1 MIETAKIVQAL
12 CFIIG
17 KIKKADKLKL
27 VKMLYLADKHHLIR
41 YGRTITGDEYWAM
54 NYGPVGSATKDIL
67 TMDKSFLSKD
77 EFNYASR
84 HLSKVDEYR
93 FEPGDACEPDNL
105 EMLSES
111 DMESLAFVT
120 ENYGALSSHSLV
132 ILTHKYPEWAQYKEL
147 FGKRRTRRERIRTE
161 ELISSIPG
169 DSTDP
174 MLMPEAHMRESRNI
188 LTGREI

>member
-17 KIKKADKLKL
+17 KIKEADKLKL

-67 TMDKSFLSKD
+67 TMDKTFLSKN
-77 EFNYASR
+77 EFNYASK

-93 FEPGDACEPDNL
+93 FEPGDSCKPEEL

-111 DMESLAFVT
+111 DMDSLAFVT
-120 ENYGALSSHSLV
+120 ETYGAMSYRSL
-132 ILTHKYPEWAQYKEL
+132 IALTHKYPEWAQYKDL
-147 FGKRRTRRERIRTE
+147 FRKRQTRREHIRTE

-169 DSTDP
+169 DLDDP
-174 MLMPEAHMRESRNI
+174 MMMPEDHMKESRNI
-188 LTGREI
+188 LTGREN